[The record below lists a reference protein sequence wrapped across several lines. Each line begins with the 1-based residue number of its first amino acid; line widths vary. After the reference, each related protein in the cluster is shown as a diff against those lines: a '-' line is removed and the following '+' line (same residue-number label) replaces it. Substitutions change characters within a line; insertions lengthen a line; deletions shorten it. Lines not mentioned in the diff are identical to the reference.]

1 MYKRNAISFQHKT
14 VIMYERL
21 LGVDHCSSIS
31 AYYCCGAEKNVVA
44 LRLLYR
50 VMYLI
55 MLTLGEDHPE
65 MSNVDF
71 YIGLLL
77 SNAGH
82 YEESQEYLE
91 SARRLQN
98 KFHGSQSITVATIHH
113 LLANSLTHIGAFA
126 EAKQN
131 KRKAYNIYRTK
142 VCSNV
147 N

>member
-1 MYKRNAISFQHKT
+1 
-14 VIMYERL
+14 
-21 LGVDHCSSIS
+21 
-31 AYYCCGAEKNVVA
+31 
-44 LRLLYR
+44 
-50 VMYLI
+50 MYLI

-71 YIGLLL
+71 NIGLLL

-82 YEESQEYLE
+82 YEESQAYLE

-142 VCSNV
+142 FGPDHARTVQSFKKHEV
-147 N
+147 YH

>member
-1 MYKRNAISFQHKT
+1 
-14 VIMYERL
+14 
-21 LGVDHCSSIS
+21 
-31 AYYCCGAEKNVVA
+31 
-44 LRLLYR
+44 
-50 VMYLI
+50 

-82 YEESQEYLE
+82 YEESQAYLE
-91 SARRLQN
+91 SDRRLQN

-142 VCSNV
+142 FGPDHARTVQSFKKT
-147 N
+147 

>member
-1 MYKRNAISFQHKT
+1 
-14 VIMYERL
+14 
-21 LGVDHCSSIS
+21 
-31 AYYCCGAEKNVVA
+31 YCCGAERNVVA

-71 YIGLLL
+71 NIGLLL

-82 YEESQEYLE
+82 YEESQAYLE

-98 KFHGSQSITVATIHH
+98 K
-113 LLANSLTHIGAFA
+113 
-126 EAKQN
+126 
-131 KRKAYNIYRTK
+131 
-142 VCSNV
+142 
-147 N
+147 